1 MRDERNKAKTKIV
14 SPPRSQKQ
22 KEDDVHFVVDE
33 KGKIYIYIARTGA
46 VSSSPRPPR
55 PPPTGTTIF
64 VARFVVV
71 VVVGVC
77 LW

>member
-14 SPPRSQKQ
+14 SCPRSQKQ
-22 KEDDVHFVVDE
+22 KEDVHFVVDE
-33 KGKIYIYIARTGA
+33 KGKYIYIARTGA
-46 VSSSPRPPR
+46 VSSSPRPP
-55 PPPTGTTIF
+55 PPPTGTIF

-71 VVVGVC
+71 VGVC

>member
-22 KEDDVHFVVDE
+22 KEEDVHFVVDE
-33 KGKIYIYIARTGA
+33 KGKIYIARTGA
-46 VSSSPRPPR
+46 VSSSPRPP
-55 PPPTGTTIF
+55 PPPTGTIF

-71 VVVGVC
+71 VVGVC